1 MWRYYECQNIFK
13 YKSQLEKYPPPVIA
27 DTHKDIRIEIPGRM
41 ESGFHL
47 ELVYL
52 LTAIRSLRLK

>member
-1 MWRYYECQNIFK
+1 MNAKISLNI
-13 YKSQLEKYPPPVIA
+13 KSQLEKYPPVIA

-41 ESGFHL
+41 ESGVHL

-52 LTAIRSLRLK
+52 LTAIRLLRLK

>member
-1 MWRYYECQNIFK
+1 MWRYYECQNISK
-13 YKSQLEKYPPPVIA
+13 YKSQLEKYPPVIA

-41 ESGFHL
+41 ESGIHL